1 MKSDRVVK
9 KVPAPPL
16 RPIDH
21 DQLFLSKHHLDGK
34 PNWRLLKD
42 HLKQEGR
49 VNKADCLQLIQMA
62 STLFRREPNL
72 IELQDPV
79 TIVGDI
85 HGQYYDML
93 KLLDLGGN
101 PERTKYVF
109 LGDYVDRVAFS
120 LEVLLVLYAL
130 KVNFPN
136 TLFLLRGNHE
146 CRQLTTFFSFRKE
159 CLYKHDLELYDRC
172 MESFDCMPLACVV
185 DGKFLTVH
193 GGLGPEMVTL
203 ADINAISRFQ
213 EPPKQGSFCDILWA
227 DPYETD
233 SRSAGFRTNDV
244 RGCSY
249 FFTKEA
255 VVPFL
260 KRNDLLSV
268 IRAHEAQLDGF
279 KMYNWNGDEDFPAVI
294 TVFSA
299 PNYCDVYN
307 NKGAI
312 IKFEN
317 STLNIQ
323 QFNYT
328 QHPYCLPDFM
338 DVFAWSLPFVLDR
351 VSEILL
357 YVMVPGSG
365 SDGELTRDLQSD
377 LRQQR
382 REAIS
387 DAVRSIVQLMKKH
400 QGSEASLVSRIKQ
413 AVSADRLPSGV
424 LQAKPL
430 DSTEDFFVRARSYD
444 IVNEKRPE

>member
-1 MKSDRVVK
+1 
-9 KVPAPPL
+9 
-16 RPIDH
+16 
-21 DQLFLSKHHLDGK
+21 
-34 PNWRLLKD
+34 
-42 HLKQEGR
+42 
-49 VNKADCLQLIQMA
+49 
-62 STLFRREPNL
+62 
-72 IELQDPV
+72 
-79 TIVGDI
+79 
-85 HGQYYDML
+85 
-93 KLLDLGGN
+93 
-101 PERTKYVF
+101 
-109 LGDYVDRVAFS
+109 
-120 LEVLLVLYAL
+120 
-130 KVNFPN
+130 
-136 TLFLLRGNHE
+136 
-146 CRQLTTFFSFRKE
+146 
-159 CLYKHDLELYDRC
+159 
-172 MESFDCMPLACVV
+172 
-185 DGKFLTVH
+185 
-193 GGLGPEMVTL
+193 
-203 ADINAISRFQ
+203 
-213 EPPKQGSFCDILWA
+213 
-227 DPYETD
+227 
-233 SRSAGFRTNDV
+233 V

-279 KMYNWNGDEDFPAVI
+279 KMYNWNGEEDFPAVI

-357 YVMVPGSG
+357 YVMAPGSS
-365 SDGELTRDLQSD
+365 SDGELTRDLQTD

-387 DAVRSIVQLMKKH
+387 GAVRSVVQLMKKH
-400 QGSEASLVSRIKQ
+400 QGSEANLVSRIKQ
-413 AVSADRLPSGV
+413 AVSADRLPSGIM
-424 LQAKPL
+424 QAKPL

>member
-1 MKSDRVVK
+1 
-9 KVPAPPL
+9 
-16 RPIDH
+16 
-21 DQLFLSKHHLDGK
+21 
-34 PNWRLLKD
+34 
-42 HLKQEGR
+42 
-49 VNKADCLQLIQMA
+49 MA

-85 HGQYYDML
+85 HGQFYDML

-109 LGDYVDRVAFS
+109 LGDYVDRGAFS

-227 DPYETD
+227 DPYETE
-233 SRSAGFRTNDV
+233 STRSAGFRTNDV

-279 KMYNWNGDEDFPAVI
+279 KMYNWNGEEDFPAVI

-357 YVMVPGSG
+357 YVMAPGSS
-365 SDGELTRDLQSD
+365 SDGELTRDAKRFQA
-377 LRQQR
+377 RCG
-382 REAIS
+382 
-387 DAVRSIVQLMKKH
+387 QLC
-400 QGSEASLVSRIKQ
+400 S
-413 AVSADRLPSGV
+413 
-424 LQAKPL
+424 
-430 DSTEDFFVRARSYD
+430 
-444 IVNEKRPE
+444 

>member
-1 MKSDRVVK
+1 M
-9 KVPAPPL
+9 
-16 RPIDH
+16 
-21 DQLFLSKHHLDGK
+21 
-34 PNWRLLKD
+34 
-42 HLKQEGR
+42 
-49 VNKADCLQLIQMA
+49 KADCLQIVQMA
-62 STLFRREPNL
+62 QALFRREPNL
-72 IELQDPV
+72 VELQDPV

-109 LGDYVDRVAFS
+109 LGDYVDRGSFS
-120 LEVLLVLYAL
+120 LEVVMVLFSIKINYPST
-130 KVNFPN
+130 V
-136 TLFLLRGNHE
+136 FLLRGNHE

-172 MESFDCMPLACVV
+172 MECFDCMPLACIV

-193 GGLGPEMVTL
+193 GGIGPDINTL
-203 ADINAISRFQ
+203 ADINAINRFQ
-213 EPPKQGSFCDILWA
+213 EPPKLGSYCDILWA
-227 DPYETD
+227 DPLETEG
-233 SRSAGFRTNDV
+233 RTQPFRTNDV

-255 VVPFL
+255 VVSFL
-260 KRNDLLSV
+260 KRNDILSV

-279 KMYNWNGDEDFPAVI
+279 KMYNWNGEEDFPAVI

-338 DVFAWSLPFVLDR
+338 DVFAWSLPFVMER
-351 VSEILL
+351 VSEILYYL
-357 YVMVPGSG
+357 MKPKPSDRRVPDTDGA
-365 SDGELTRDLQSD
+365 SDMARHLQD
-377 LRQQR
+377 DMREQR
-382 REAIS
+382 RELVS
-387 DAVRSIVQLMKKH
+387 DCVKSIVQIMKKT
-400 QGSEASLVSRIKQ
+400 QGAGGNQGELISKIKQ
-413 AVSADRLPSGV
+413 AVSADRVPGEL
-424 LQAKPL
+424 LKQQAKPL
-430 DSTEDFFVRARSYD
+430 DSTEDFFARARKYD
-444 IVNEKRPE
+444 SVNEKRPE